1 MKIGKLER
9 VELREVWE
17 HEAKDFSSWLSENLE
32 YLNEAICQN
41 LTLIDTEVK
50 VSKSRFSIDILAE
63 NEDGDGVLI
72 ENQLEQTDHKHLG
85 QLITYLVNNDEKV
98 AVWISSD
105 PRQEH
110 INTINWLNEVAE
122 QDFYLL
128 KVEAFKIGDSHPAP
142 FFSVICRPSSEAK
155 EIGKHRKSNIETRRA
170 KKLNRD
176 RANMLVVPA
185 QKEGFDKVFI
195 GEDQWHAIRIR
206 ENRIPQIKWI
216 AAYQVAPVSA
226 ITHVAKVKEIKQ
238 YEDTNK
244 YVVIFDGPAQEI
256 KPIPLG
262 DPRRSPQ
269 CPVYAQKERLD
280 SAKDL
285 DEVLSYD
292 DLKEAA

>member
-1 MKIGKLER
+1 MKIGKLEK
-9 VELREVWE
+9 VELRKVWE

-32 YLNEAICQN
+32 YLNEAIGQN

-50 VSKSRFSIDILAE
+50 VTNSRFSIDILTE

-85 QLITYLVNNDEKV
+85 QLITYLVNNDERM

-110 INTINWLNEVAE
+110 INAINWLNEVAE

-128 KVEAFKIGDSHPAP
+128 KVEAYKIGDSHPAP
-142 FFSVICRPSSEAK
+142 FFSVICRPSTEAK
-155 EIGKHRKSNIETRRA
+155 EIGKHRKSNIETRKA
-170 KKLNRD
+170 KRLNRD
-176 RANMLVVPA
+176 RADMLVVPA

-206 ENRIPQIKWI
+206 ENRIQQIKWI
-216 AAYQVAPVSA
+216 AAYQVAPISA
-226 ITHVAKVKEIKQ
+226 ITHLAKVKEIKKF
-238 YEDTNK
+238 EDTNK

-262 DPRRSPQ
+262 NPKKSPQ
-269 CPVYAQKERLD
+269 CPVYAQKEKID

-285 DEVLSYD
+285 DEVLNYD